1 MRPTMS
7 LKKWALVVAAAIV
20 LAGGFS
26 AWSVPG
32 ESSAAQNCEDW
43 GNRTL
48 DRIEVGRQLLYPY
61 ERQTQTTGSIQGDAQ
76 ALANV
81 AQEQAGSNPP
91 SGAENLNGDL
101 VEAFSAG
108 ANALYGGSGSA
119 DAQIALAKGVI
130 YNADLRVAYLLD
142 GC

>member
-1 MRPTMS
+1 M
-7 LKKWALVVAAAIV
+7 KKWALLAAVAVV
-20 LAGGFS
+20 LAGTLF
-26 AWSVPG
+26 AYVVPRG
-32 ESSAAQNCEDW
+32 SSAAQNCQDW
-43 GNRTL
+43 GNQTL

-61 ERQTQTTGSIQGDAQ
+61 ERQTQSTGSIQGDAQ
-76 ALANV
+76 ALQNV
-81 AQEQAGSNPP
+81 AQEQANSNPP
-91 SGAENLNGDL
+91 DGADNLNGDL

-108 ANALYGGSGSA
+108 ANALYGGSASA